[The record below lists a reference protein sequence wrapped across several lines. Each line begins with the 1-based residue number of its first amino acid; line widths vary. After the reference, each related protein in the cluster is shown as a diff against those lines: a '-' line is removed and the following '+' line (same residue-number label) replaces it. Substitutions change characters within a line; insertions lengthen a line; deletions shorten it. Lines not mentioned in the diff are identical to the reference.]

1 MRLRKISLV
10 IHVDAFGL
18 LLLQKTCRLCVV
30 CEMLIAHDTEV
41 KRVVDRLA
49 PHSAAQPE
57 YLIVRALD
65 TLSDTERNV
74 ATARL
79 IRLGEYKGAVGW
91 GYGDFLADVAA
102 KLQRRNTNPRADR
115 SRAGRGV

>member
-57 YLIVRALD
+57 YLILGTIGSATWREG
-65 TLSDTERNV
+65 LSGCITIEEIKNDMADFKAYMRVEGTPQHWSR
-74 ATARL
+74 
-79 IRLGEYKGAVGW
+79 KGNA
-91 GYGDFLADVAA
+91 AD
-102 KLQRRNTNPRADR
+102 
-115 SRAGRGV
+115 